1 MTMSM
6 LSLKSFRLPALAAAV
21 LLVGGQMPLSRHL
34 QQTADE
40 AALAAVEV
48 LGTGG
53 SESDARAQAQ
63 QIVAAKPG
71 LSAEVNVSPA
81 ALTVTVKL
89 SAGEAKKAVTS
100 HARYLPAD
108 QPAEFSSASRQ
119 RFAVKRAP
127 VVLGASCVENCDG
140 NSLR

>member
-1 MTMSM
+1 MAMSM
-6 LSLKSFRLPALAAAV
+6 LSLKSFRLPALAAVV
-21 LLVGGQMPLSRHL
+21 LLVGGQMPMTRHL

-48 LGTGG
+48 LGNGG

-71 LSAEVNVSPA
+71 LVAGVTISPSTLSA
-81 ALTVTVKL
+81 TVKL
-89 SAGEAKKAVTS
+89 SAAEPNKAVTS
-100 HARYLPAD
+100 NARYVPAD
-108 QPAEFSSASRQ
+108 QPADFAWASRQ

-127 VVLGASCVENCDG
+127 VVLGASCVEDCDRYP
-140 NSLR
+140 LR